1 MTRAKTPC
9 RGKAGPEGKK
19 MDPEK
24 EYREEAERLAQLPV
38 EVQLQILDIHR
49 STADNRKLSKRD
61 RDAARERVE
70 ALERYLG
77 LNKPM

>member
-1 MTRAKTPC
+1 
-9 RGKAGPEGKK
+9 
-19 MDPEK
+19 MDPEQ

-38 EVQLQILDIHR
+38 EVQLQVLDIHR

-77 LNKPM
+77 LGKRPGDRHPGPREA

>member
-1 MTRAKTPC
+1 VATRID
-9 RGKAGPEGKK
+9 RELVK
-19 MDPEK
+19 MDPEQ

-38 EVQLQILDIHR
+38 EVQLQVLDIHR

-61 RDAARERVE
+61 QDAARERVE

-77 LNKPM
+77 LEPLSRAKPV